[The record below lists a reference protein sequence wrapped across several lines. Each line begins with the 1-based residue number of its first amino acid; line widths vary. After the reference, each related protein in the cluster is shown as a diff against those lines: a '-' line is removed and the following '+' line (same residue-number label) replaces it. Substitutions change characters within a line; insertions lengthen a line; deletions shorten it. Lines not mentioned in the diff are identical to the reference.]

1 MALLSNKPRATTEEK
16 NNHQIV
22 YITLRGQIDRMEEF
36 AESIHLSSPAI
47 DLMQAHV
54 NLFHKFVGPSKLSEV
69 IEGASAIVEKLIAHG
84 VKSPVTHE
92 TATFVT
98 VVLTKALD
106 LVHGHSATIT
116 QLHRLRGWFESGVAG
131 SAAWATP
138 LKNCIAKKLEGVQTQ
153 VNDENTLQTQ
163 VNDENTLHNLANAA
177 VGDLSEADSVEEI
190 EDVDWEP
197 CTSGYAELT
206 G

>member
-1 MALLSNKPRATTEEK
+1 
-16 NNHQIV
+16 
-22 YITLRGQIDRMEEF
+22 MEEF
-36 AESIHLSSPAI
+36 AESIHQSIHPSSPTI

-69 IEGASAIVEKLIAHG
+69 IEGASAIVQKLITHG
-84 VKSPVTHE
+84 VNSPITHE

-106 LVHGHSATIT
+106 LVHGHTATIT

-131 SAAWATP
+131 SAGWDTY
-138 LKNCIAKKLEGVQTQ
+138 LKDCIVKKLEGVQTQ
-153 VNDENTLQTQ
+153 VNDENTL
-163 VNDENTLHNLANAA
+163 HHLANAA
-177 VGDLSEADSVEEI
+177 VGGLSEADGVEEI
-190 EDVDWEP
+190 QDVDWEP